1 MGDPAGIGPE
11 VVLKAVAE
19 EEIRKVCIPV
29 IIGDAQLLAHTARTL
44 DLQCGYDIVRKEE
57 PFPDNFSDPVIFHL
71 DNIGGFIEPGIESGA
86 AGKAAAGYIEAA
98 VELCAAGSVDA
109 IATAPINKRALF
121 LGGYSFPGH
130 TEFLAHLTGAEEYAM
145 AFVAA
150 NLRIVLLSTHVP
162 LSEAIR
168 MVERDLIVKI
178 VNLTHRELQRWGIER
193 PRLAVA
199 ALNPHGAEGGLFGV
213 EEASE
218 IVPAIEAC
226 RGVDDIN
233 VRGPFSADTVFLR
246 ASRGEFDAVIACYHD
261 QAMIPVKCLS
271 FGEAVNVT
279 LGLPFIRTSVDHGTA
294 FEIAGTGA
302 ASTYSPGPRHRAH
315 PHLPCRF
322 PLRDALRFHSLQ
334 PIQYI
339 SFRLAHCDSFH
350 PLALRLSSGTFYFA
364 QLGISHFAAGQ
375 GGVSRRRVKAAD
387 STVTACDIIPPAI
400 KAFGKRLQEN

>member
-19 EEIRKVCIPV
+19 DEVRRACIPV

-44 DLQCGYDIVRKEE
+44 DLQSGYDIVRADE
-57 PFPDNFSDPVIFHL
+57 PFPEQLSEPVIYHL
-71 DNIGGFIEPGIESGA
+71 DNITGFIEPGIESGV
-86 AGKAAAGYIEAA
+86 AGKAAGGYIEAA
-98 VELCAAGSVDA
+98 VELCAAGSIDA

-162 LSEAIR
+162 LAEAIR
-168 MVERDLIVKI
+168 MVERDRVIRT

-218 IVPAIEAC
+218 IMPAIDAA
-226 RGVDDIN
+226 RRDDIN
-233 VRGPFSADTVFLR
+233 VQGPFSADTVFLR

-294 FEIAGTGA
+294 FDIAGKGLAEHSSMVA
-302 ASTYSPGPRHRAH
+302 AIK
-315 PHLPCRF
+315 L
-322 PLRDALRFHSLQ
+322 
-334 PIQYI
+334 
-339 SFRLAHCDSFH
+339 
-350 PLALRLSSGTFYFA
+350 
-364 QLGISHFAAGQ
+364 
-375 GGVSRRRVKAAD
+375 AAD
-387 STVTACDIIPPAI
+387 LSTRAGESCRPMEV
-400 KAFGKRLQEN
+400 

>member
-19 EEIRKVCIPV
+19 EEIKRICVPV

-57 PFPDNFSDPVIFHL
+57 SFPEHISEPVIFHL

-98 VELCAAGSVDA
+98 VELCAAGSIDA

-168 MVERDLIVKI
+168 MVERDRIIKVI
-178 VNLTHRELQRWGIER
+178 NLTHRELQRWGIER

-218 IVPAIEAC
+218 IVPAIEAS
-226 RGVDDIN
+226 RGFDEIN

-294 FEIAGTGA
+294 FDIAGKGLAEHSSMVA
-302 ASTYSPGPRHRAH
+302 AIK
-315 PHLPCRF
+315 L
-322 PLRDALRFHSLQ
+322 
-334 PIQYI
+334 
-339 SFRLAHCDSFH
+339 
-350 PLALRLSSGTFYFA
+350 
-364 QLGISHFAAGQ
+364 
-375 GGVSRRRVKAAD
+375 AAD
-387 STVTACDIIPPAI
+387 LSTQAGESCRAMEV
-400 KAFGKRLQEN
+400 

>member
-1 MGDPAGIGPE
+1 MPRIGITMGDPAGIGPE

-19 EEIRKVCIPV
+19 EEIRSVCVPV

-44 DLQCGYDIVRKEE
+44 DLQSGYDIVRRGE
-57 PFPDNFSDPVIFHL
+57 PLPGHLTEPVIFHL
-71 DNIGGFIEPGIESGA
+71 DNVGGYIEPGIESGA

-98 VELCAAGSVDA
+98 VELCAAGSIEA

-130 TEFLAHLTGAEEYAM
+130 TEFLASLTSTEEYAM
-145 AFVAA
+145 ALVAA

-162 LSEAIR
+162 LAEAIR
-168 MVERDLIVKI
+168 MVERDRIIRIIRLA
-178 VNLTHRELQRWGIER
+178 HRELQRWGIDR
-193 PRLAVA
+193 PRIAVA

-218 IVPAIEAC
+218 MVPAVEAC
-226 RGVDDIN
+226 RGVDDLN
-233 VRGPFSADTVFLR
+233 VQGPFSADTIFLR

-294 FEIAGTGA
+294 FDIAGKGLAEHSSMMA
-302 ASTYSPGPRHRAH
+302 AIK
-315 PHLPCRF
+315 L
-322 PLRDALRFHSLQ
+322 
-334 PIQYI
+334 
-339 SFRLAHCDSFH
+339 
-350 PLALRLSSGTFYFA
+350 
-364 QLGISHFAAGQ
+364 
-375 GGVSRRRVKAAD
+375 AAD
-387 STVTACDIIPPAI
+387 LSTRADESSRAV
-400 KAFGKRLQEN
+400 EV

>member
-19 EEIRKVCIPV
+19 EEVRRVCVPV
-29 IIGDAQLLAHTARTL
+29 IIGDAQALAHTARTL
-44 DLQCGYDIVRKEE
+44 DLQSGYDIVRIGE
-57 PFPDNFSDPVIFHL
+57 PFPDHFEPVIYHL
-71 DNIGGFIEPGIESGA
+71 DNISGFIEPGIESGA

-162 LSEAIR
+162 LAEAIR
-168 MVERDLIVKI
+168 LVERDRIIRV
-178 VNLTHRELQRWGIER
+178 VNLTNRELQRWGIER

-218 IVPAIEAC
+218 MAPAIETC
-226 RGVDDIN
+226 RLNDDIN
-233 VRGPFSADTVFLR
+233 VQGPFSADTVFLR

-294 FEIAGTGA
+294 FDIAGKGLA
-302 ASTYSPGPRHRAH
+302 E
-315 PHLPCRF
+315 
-322 PLRDALRFHSLQ
+322 HS
-334 PIQYI
+334 
-339 SFRLAHCDSFH
+339 SMVA
-350 PLALRLSSGTFYFA
+350 
-364 QLGISHFAAGQ
+364 
-375 GGVSRRRVKAAD
+375 
-387 STVTACDIIPPAI
+387 AI
-400 KAFGKRLQEN
+400 KLAAELSTQAGESCRAVEV

>member
-19 EEIRKVCIPV
+19 DEIRTTCVPI

-44 DLQCGYDIVRKEE
+44 ELQCGYDIIRQGE
-57 PFPDNFSDPVIFHL
+57 PIPDELTGPVIFHI
-71 DNIGGFIEPGIESGA
+71 DNIGGFVEPGIESGA

-98 VELCAAGSVDA
+98 VQLCAAGSVDA

-130 TEFLAHLTGAEEYAM
+130 TEFLAHLTGSEEFAM

-162 LSEAIR
+162 LAEAIR
-168 MVERDLIVKI
+168 MVQRERIMRTI
-178 VNLTHRELQRWGIER
+178 HLTHRELKRWGIER

-199 ALNPHGAEGGLFGV
+199 ALNPHGAEGGLFGI
-213 EEASE
+213 EEAVE
-218 IVPAIEAC
+218 ISPAVEAC
-226 RGVDDIN
+226 HGTDEIN
-233 VRGPFSADTVFLR
+233 VQGPFSADTVFLR
-246 ASRGEFDAVIACYHD
+246 ASRGEFDAVVACYHD

-294 FEIAGTGA
+294 FDIAGKGLAEHSSMLA
-302 ASTYSPGPRHRAH
+302 AIK
-315 PHLPCRF
+315 L
-322 PLRDALRFHSLQ
+322 
-334 PIQYI
+334 
-339 SFRLAHCDSFH
+339 
-350 PLALRLSSGTFYFA
+350 
-364 QLGISHFAAGQ
+364 
-375 GGVSRRRVKAAD
+375 AAD
-387 STVTACDIIPPAI
+387 LSNRAGESSRAV
-400 KAFGKRLQEN
+400 EV

>member
-19 EEIRKVCIPV
+19 EEIRRICIPI

-44 DLQCGYDIVRKEE
+44 DLQSGYDIVRKGE
-57 PFPDNFSDPVIFHL
+57 PIPEPLTEPIIYHL
-71 DNIGGFIEPGIESGA
+71 DNVPGLIEPGIESGA
-86 AGKAAAGYIEAA
+86 AGKAAAGYIESA
-98 VELCAAGSVDA
+98 VELCAAGNVDA

-145 AFVAA
+145 AFVSA

-162 LSEAIR
+162 LAEAIR
-168 MVERDLIVKI
+168 MVERDRLIKTI
-178 VNLTHRELQRWGIER
+178 NLTHRELRRWGIDR

-218 IVPAIEAC
+218 MLPAIDAC
-226 RGVDDIN
+226 RMDEVN
-233 VRGPFSADTVFLR
+233 VHGPFSADTVFLR

-294 FEIAGTGA
+294 FDIAGKGLA
-302 ASTYSPGPRHRAH
+302 E
-315 PHLPCRF
+315 
-322 PLRDALRFHSLQ
+322 HS
-334 PIQYI
+334 
-339 SFRLAHCDSFH
+339 SMVA
-350 PLALRLSSGTFYFA
+350 
-364 QLGISHFAAGQ
+364 
-375 GGVSRRRVKAAD
+375 
-387 STVTACDIIPPAI
+387 AI
-400 KAFGKRLQEN
+400 KLAAELSAISGESGRAVEV

>member
-19 EEIRKVCIPV
+19 EEIRSVCVPV

-44 DLQCGYDIVRKEE
+44 DLQSGYDIVRRGE
-57 PFPDNFSDPVIFHL
+57 PLPGHLTEPVIFHL
-71 DNIGGFIEPGIESGA
+71 DNVGGYIEPGIESGA

-98 VELCAAGSVDA
+98 VELCAAGSIEA

-130 TEFLAHLTGAEEYAM
+130 TEFLASLTSTEEYAM
-145 AFVAA
+145 ALVAA

-162 LSEAIR
+162 LAEAIR
-168 MVERDLIVKI
+168 MVERDRIIRIIRLA
-178 VNLTHRELQRWGIER
+178 HRELQRWGIDR
-193 PRLAVA
+193 PRIAVA

-213 EEASE
+213 EEAYE
-218 IVPAIEAC
+218 MVPAVEAC
-226 RGVDDIN
+226 RGVDDLN
-233 VRGPFSADTVFLR
+233 VQGPFSADTIFLR

-294 FEIAGTGA
+294 FDIAGKGLAEHSSMMA
-302 ASTYSPGPRHRAH
+302 AIK
-315 PHLPCRF
+315 L
-322 PLRDALRFHSLQ
+322 
-334 PIQYI
+334 
-339 SFRLAHCDSFH
+339 
-350 PLALRLSSGTFYFA
+350 
-364 QLGISHFAAGQ
+364 
-375 GGVSRRRVKAAD
+375 AAD
-387 STVTACDIIPPAI
+387 LSTRADESSRAV
-400 KAFGKRLQEN
+400 EV

>member
-19 EEIRKVCIPV
+19 EEIRKICLPI

-44 DLQCGYDIVRKEE
+44 DLQSGYDIVRKEE
-57 PFPDNFSDPVIFHL
+57 SLPDLFSDPIIYHL
-71 DNIGGFIEPGIESGA
+71 DNVSGFIEPGIESGA

-130 TEFLAHLTGAEEYAM
+130 TEFLAHLTGSEEYAM

-162 LSEAIR
+162 LSVAIR
-168 MVERDLIVKI
+168 MVEKDRLVKTI
-178 VNLTHRELQRWGIER
+178 NLTHRELQRWGIER

-218 IVPAIEAC
+218 MVPAIEAA
-226 RGVDDIN
+226 RQRDEIN
-233 VRGPFSADTVFLR
+233 VQGPFSADTVFLR
-246 ASRGEFDAVIACYHD
+246 ASRGEFDAVVACYHD

-294 FEIAGTGA
+294 FDIAGKGLA
-302 ASTYSPGPRHRAH
+302 E
-315 PHLPCRF
+315 
-322 PLRDALRFHSLQ
+322 HS
-334 PIQYI
+334 
-339 SFRLAHCDSFH
+339 SMVA
-350 PLALRLSSGTFYFA
+350 
-364 QLGISHFAAGQ
+364 
-375 GGVSRRRVKAAD
+375 
-387 STVTACDIIPPAI
+387 AI
-400 KAFGKRLQEN
+400 KLAAELSTQAGESCRAVEV